1 MAQRKQLTW
10 TELRV
15 GLFVMVALL
24 VIAVGIFYVTGA
36 GFLGPK
42 YRLRTYL
49 PEVAGVTNGAPV
61 RLDGVDIGNVE
72 TIRIV
77 QRTPGHIPEKNRNI
91 ELIMRLDKRFQ
102 ADILTDSTASLV
114 TEGLLGNRYVNIA
127 RGFTGVALK
136 ENQEVPGTAEKSLSD
151 VMASMQGLT
160 VDVHN
165 VIESLQSGKGTLG
178 KLLTDDQAYNN
189 LNGLLAKSNDIVGGV
204 QRGRGTL
211 GKLVASDEMYSKA
224 NATLD
229 NVNGIVTDARSGKG
243 TIGKLLYDPTLYDE
257 AKKAVQNGN
266 AIMGDV
272 RSGKG
277 SLGKFATDDELYN
290 KLRDASGNLSSA
302 TAKLNDNTTSAGK
315 LFSDPKLYDN
325 LTGLTGDLR
334 LLIGDFRQNPKKFLR
349 IKVAVF

>member
-15 GLFVMVALL
+15 GLFVLVALL

-77 QRTPGHIPEKNRNI
+77 PRTPGHIPEKSRNI
-91 ELIMRLDKRFQ
+91 ELIMRLDRRFQ
-102 ADILTDSTASLV
+102 PDILTDSTAKLV
-114 TEGLLGNRYVNIA
+114 TEGLLGNRYVNIT
-127 RGFTGVALK
+127 RGFSGVPLK
-136 ENQEVPGTAEKSLSD
+136 ENQEVPGTAEQALSD
-151 VMASMQGLT
+151 VLSSMQGLT

-165 VIESLQSGKGTLG
+165 VIQSLQNGQGTLG

-189 LNGLLAKSNDIVGGV
+189 LNGLLAKSNEMVGGV
-204 QRGRGTL
+204 QQGRGTL
-211 GKLVASDEMYSKA
+211 GKLVTSDEMYSKA
-224 NATLD
+224 SATLD

-243 TIGKLLYDPTLYDE
+243 TIAKLLNDPTLYDE
-257 AKKAVQNGN
+257 AKKAMENGN
-266 AIMGDV
+266 SIMGGV

-277 SLGKFATDDELYN
+277 SLGKFVNDDELYD
-290 KLRDASGNLSSA
+290 KLRDSSSHLASAS
-302 TAKLNDNTTSAGK
+302 AKLNDNTTTAGK